1 MTTVL
6 LAGRRLP
13 HGDWEGDDRTPGAG
27 GEFVTC
33 TDTAAG
39 RALCYA
45 TNGRIN
51 LDGRAIRAAV
61 HPHDVNGLNLLQAKR
76 AIESLSIS
84 TIILPQT
91 WDWADL
97 RTHLRARKGSIIQIW
112 YGSIPR
118 MYRHQA
124 DGTLGHAVWVSHDSL
139 ASGCRTW
146 DPLDANTSHHG
157 QWIPAKWIRA
167 AAEEWADRCRS
178 PHLLVGY
185 IPLQHL

>member
-6 LAGRRLP
+6 LARRRLP
-13 HGDWEGDDRTPGAG
+13 HQDFEGDDRTPGANG
-27 GEFVTC
+27 DWVTC

-45 TNGRIN
+45 SNGRQN
-51 LDGRAIRAAV
+51 LDGRTIRAAV
-61 HPHDVNGLNLLQAKR
+61 HPHDVNGINLSQAKR
-76 AIESLSIS
+76 AIEALTTT
-84 TIILPQT
+84 TIVLPQT

-97 RTHLRARKGSIIQIW
+97 LAHLRARKGAILQIW

-118 MYRHQA
+118 MYRFQA
-124 DGTLGHAVWVSHDSL
+124 DGTFGHAVWVSHDSL
-139 ASGCRTW
+139 TSGCRTW

-167 AAEEWADRCRS
+167 ATEEWAHRAGAA
-178 PHLLVGY
+178 HLLVGFV
-185 IPLQHL
+185 PLQPL